1 MRLSSIPRVNSN
13 HRKRRYSRR
22 MAVGWM
28 PGVKRKWRLV
38 RGRVAFARGGGGES
52 RRENED
58 EEGATYPSLLEESC
72 LRFKNLVEVDARA
85 CVCTS
90 FSFAVKADDWKIWKI
105 ERAFPLKGRFS
116 FRFSPIFFWSMPGR
130 DLENRLENITENED
144 GVIVGG
150 RNEKERER
158 RT

>member
-1 MRLSSIPRVNSN
+1 
-13 HRKRRYSRR
+13 

-85 CVCTS
+85 RVCARLFRLQS
-90 FSFAVKADDWKIWKI
+90 KPMI
-105 ERAFPLKGRFS
+105 GRF
-116 FRFSPIFFWSMPGR
+116 GR
-130 DLENRLENITENED
+130 S
-144 GVIVGG
+144 
-150 RNEKERER
+150 RELSL
-158 RT
+158 